1 MSTCSTHVLD
11 ATLGQPAAGV
21 VVLLRTADGTSL
33 GAAKTDVGGRAR
45 FDADLRPGDH
55 ELTFDTGTWFGDQG
69 RDTFYPGVT
78 LSFTVAEGEPH
89 YHVALL
95 LSPFAYS
102 TYRGS

>member
-1 MSTCSTHVLD
+1 MSSCSTHVLD
-11 ATLGQPAAGV
+11 ATLGRPAAAIV
-21 VVLLRTADGTSL
+21 VQLSSADGTPL

-45 FDADLRPGDH
+45 FDADLQPGDH
-55 ELTFDTGTWFGDQG
+55 QLTFDTGSWFSEQG
-69 RDTFYPGVT
+69 RETFYPGVT

-95 LSPFAYS
+95 LSPFSYS

>member
-11 ATLGQPAAGV
+11 ATLGRPAAGV
-21 VVLLRTADGTSL
+21 VVVLAGADGTQL

-45 FDADLRPGDH
+45 FDADLQPGDH
-55 ELTFDTGTWFGDQG
+55 ELTFDTGSWFAAEG

-78 LSFTVAEGEPH
+78 LAFTVTEDEPH

-95 LSPFAYS
+95 LSPYAYS